1 MGPRVTMSIWS
12 SSYSLLCH
20 DFRRK
25 RHHWKEILRRYLKP
39 AAPHFYDKKN
49 RALAL
54 FEVPKRKSWK
64 YAHHHILA
72 FCGYLFRGEDVSIK
86 FVISRYAHPAAAHSH
101 IKISCFV
108 VFRGQTYLGLSCE
121 AAGHSIQLGWS
132 SSKFWNDRQWYEIFC
147 RRSAALLADKKIM
160 LSCSFM
166 CSSKPLCI
174 LRRQMAILFNLDET
188 VPSFERTHD
197 DTKFFDV
204 QSPSCPINFWLTGN
218 ETKFFAVLSPCC
230 PIKKT
235 CFHVILLPKGITA
248 DSRYQL
254 ALLLNLDEASLIC
267 EYTHID

>member
-1 MGPRVTMSIWS
+1 
-12 SSYSLLCH
+12 
-20 DFRRK
+20 
-25 RHHWKEILRRYLKP
+25 
-39 AAPHFYDKKN
+39 
-49 RALAL
+49 
-54 FEVPKRKSWK
+54 VPKRKPWK

-86 FVISRYAHPAAAHSH
+86 FVISRYAHPAAAHSQ
-101 IKISCFV
+101 IKISGFA
-108 VFRGQTYLGLSCE
+108 VFCGQTNLGVSCE

-147 RRSAALLADKKIM
+147 RRSAALLSDKKIM
-160 LSCSFM
+160 LSCSFV

-188 VPSFERTHD
+188 GPSFERTHD
-197 DTKFFDV
+197 DTKFSDV
-204 QSPSCPINFWLTGN
+204 QSPSWPINFWLTGN
-218 ETKFFAVLSPCC
+218 EMKFFVVLSPCC

-254 ALLLNLDEASLIC
+254 ALLLNLDEASLIF